1 MYFYFFLYTI
11 LCIKCCYKSI
21 KTGLIHSMSI
31 FIGKW
36 FQFSNK
42 SISEQFVIMFD
53 IRDSTVLVGCVWHK
67 PGHRAHRTHSM
78 IIRMISEGD
87 GLDIKQTLRNSDHYR
102 NTGHPKEKSRTSWG
116 KSGWTITVPETD
128 YVQTWCTYCNYL
140 YCSCIRVSHFK
151 IRHFSQILLVEIE
164 SKCRHNFIS
173 FKGRFVSFRK
183 WVTSSSFVLFVQVS
197 TLLYP
202 SVVRR

>member
-1 MYFYFFLYTI
+1 
-11 LCIKCCYKSI
+11 
-21 KTGLIHSMSI
+21 
-31 FIGKW
+31 
-36 FQFSNK
+36 
-42 SISEQFVIMFD
+42 MFD
-53 IRDSTVLVGCVWHK
+53 IRDSTVLVRCVWHK
-67 PGHRAHRTHSM
+67 PGHRAQRTHSM
-78 IIRMISEGD
+78 IIWMISEDD

-116 KSGWTITVPETD
+116 KSKRTITVPETD

-164 SKCRHNFIS
+164 SKCRYNFIS
-173 FKGRFVSFRK
+173 FKGCFVSFRK

-197 TLLYP
+197 TLPYP